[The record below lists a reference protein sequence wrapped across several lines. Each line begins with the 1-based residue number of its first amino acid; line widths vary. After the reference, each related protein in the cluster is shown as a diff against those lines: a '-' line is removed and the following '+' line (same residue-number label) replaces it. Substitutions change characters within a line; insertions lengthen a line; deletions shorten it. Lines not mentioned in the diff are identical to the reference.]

1 MGYTLKTKSHKGQE
15 SRTRSQG
22 PGAIDQ
28 EPRTKSQAYMHAWSQ
43 TKRLRPACRR
53 LRCTNIYAI
62 FSIHS
67 IGDKSKSAVSL
78 RQRRSAG
85 HADNPRALL
94 PKVTRAAWPKWKL
107 PYKKVYV
114 TKKGREDHASTC
126 SSSCCSSSLYSSLKE
141 YVIGEGNDIGD
152 ALGE

>member
-1 MGYTLKTKSHKGQE
+1 MYQQRKVFSIKTIRGAQGNKSNLLNCMAHIYIWIKYAARNLRCMGYTLKTKSHKGQE

-22 PGAIDQ
+22 PGAIDH

-107 PYKKVYV
+107 P
-114 TKKGREDHASTC
+114 
-126 SSSCCSSSLYSSLKE
+126 
-141 YVIGEGNDIGD
+141 
-152 ALGE
+152 

>member
-43 TKRLRPACRR
+43 TKRLRPAGVCDAH
-53 LRCTNIYAI
+53 TFMQS

-67 IGDKSKSAVSL
+67 IEDKSKSAVSL

-107 PYKKVYV
+107 PYKNVYV

-141 YVIGEGNDIGD
+141 YVIGEGNDTGD

>member
-43 TKRLRPACRR
+43 TKRLRPAGVCDAH
-53 LRCTNIYAI
+53 TFMQS

-107 PYKKVYV
+107 PYKIFGICNQKR
-114 TKKGREDHASTC
+114 KRG
-126 SSSCCSSSLYSSLKE
+126 SCEHLLIFVLLLVAVLLVVRIRYR
-141 YVIGEGNDIGD
+141 
-152 ALGE
+152 